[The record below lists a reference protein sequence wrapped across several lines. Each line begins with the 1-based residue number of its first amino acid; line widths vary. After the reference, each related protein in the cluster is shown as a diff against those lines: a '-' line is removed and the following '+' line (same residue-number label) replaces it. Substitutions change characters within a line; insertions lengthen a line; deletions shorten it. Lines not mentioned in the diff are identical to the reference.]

1 MGGSI
6 LTDPQLIRDIR
17 NSNKGKR
24 IVFTNGCFDLLHA
37 GHITYLKEAASLGDI
52 FVIGINTDESVSKL
66 KGEKR
71 PLVELKFRAA
81 ALADLGFVDF
91 VIPFGEDTP
100 IKLIV
105 EITPHVLV
113 KGGDY
118 TSDDIVG
125 AEHTKSNGG
134 EVITI
139 PFVHKISTSIII
151 DKITKRYCK

>member
-17 NSNKGKR
+17 ENNGEKR

-37 GHITYLKEAASLGDI
+37 GHITYLKQAASHGDI

-66 KGEKR
+66 KGDKR
-71 PLVELKFRAA
+71 PLVELKYRAA

-91 VIPFGEDTP
+91 VIPFSEDTP
-100 IKLIV
+100 LKLIKK
-105 EITPHVLV
+105 ITPHVLV

-118 TSDDIVG
+118 KADDIVG

-139 PFVHKISTSIII
+139 PFVHLISTSMII
-151 DKITKRYCK
+151 DEILKRYCI